1 MCVTILIQEVV
12 CIAKHTKQLTRE
24 QKRKLIIDR
33 LKVAPE
39 LSDRAIAKMVGASPT
54 TVGKIRRE
62 LLDTTVQT
70 GHLDTQAYDWTKHPY
85 LKENPDLL
93 VGMSEASLR
102 AIRVPKV
109 LDKMQERGSKSP
121 RYCQRLLYEECKQA
135 NKSPAVTVT
144 EDDVE
149 IFVGD
154 IRTGLDMQIKDE
166 SVDLIFVDP
175 PYDKVAVETLYSHIA
190 SVAGRVLVEN
200 GSLAVMCGGTHLDIA
215 LRELSTDERL
225 RFNWDIAY
233 VCQSGGIPLIH
244 NRKVSTAVKHI
255 LWFTKG
261 NYKGQIVYDIIE
273 APPDPKGTDK
283 THHHWGQ
290 SVEGVKEVLRRLSTE
305 DTVICDVMCGGGST
319 VVAALELGGRKVIAC
334 DIDGNAV
341 KTTKQRVRQLFGH
354 TR

>member
-1 MCVTILIQEVV
+1 M
-12 CIAKHTKQLTRE
+12 AKQIKQLNRE
-24 QKRKLIIDR
+24 QKRKLVEDR
-33 LKVAPE
+33 LRIAPE
-39 LSDRAIAKMVGASPT
+39 LSDRSIAKMVGVSPT
-54 TVGKIRRE
+54 TVGVIRRE
-62 LLDTTVQT
+62 LGLNNVQT
-70 GHLDTQAYDWTKHPY
+70 GQVDTGGYDWTKHPY
-85 LKENPDLL
+85 LRENPNLL
-93 VGMSEASLR
+93 TGLSEASLR
-102 AIRVPKV
+102 AVKVECV
-109 LDKMQERGSKSP
+109 LDLMQQRGSKSP
-121 RYCQRLLYEECKQA
+121 RYCQRLLYQERLKA
-135 NKSPAVTVT
+135 NKSPSVTVT
-144 EDDVE
+144 EDDVKV
-149 IFVGD
+149 FVGD
-154 IRTGLDMQIKDE
+154 VRTGLPQIKDN
-166 SVDLIFVDP
+166 SVDIIFVDP
-175 PYDKVAVETLYSHIA
+175 AYDKVAVETLYSHIA
-190 SVAGRVLVEN
+190 SVAGRILVEH

-261 NYKGQIVYDIIE
+261 NYKGQIVYDLIE

-334 DIDGNAV
+334 DIDEDAV